1 MGWSSSRIWWIRAAR
16 AARSGGALAAMA
28 AGEEGGDEVAC
39 FSIVRFG
46 GRARLRRCDGL
57 GEPVVRGEPLRF
69 CDVSTHVLSVEALRR
84 VTIVATIA
92 TPSAPGIRHAT
103 AQTRPPTTAIASRSH
118 RRGVSLAAKS
128 ATRVRTGAKD
138 RTAARKTRSGTAN

>member
-1 MGWSSSRIWWIRAAR
+1 MGGSSSWSWWIRAAR
-16 AARSGGALAAMA
+16 AARSRGALAAMA

-69 CDVSTHVLSVEALRR
+69 CDVCSCVFSVVVLRR
-84 VTIVATIA
+84 VRLVEAGRVVMPEQQAPEIVVRGRIVGRQLREM
-92 TPSAPGIRHAT
+92 PIR
-103 AQTRPPTTAIASRSH
+103 
-118 RRGVSLAAKS
+118 G
-128 ATRVRTGAKD
+128 
-138 RTAARKTRSGTAN
+138 